1 MTQTITENL
10 TTLVHELLPGAKI
23 IKLRGFSR
31 KNIDYSKAKTPPYN
45 YKWKEEA
52 GLTEEELHSWLDQN
66 GWIGAVIPKDRI
78 ILDIDDTQQG
88 ELVKNLLE
96 GENVHHHCIK
106 SPNGWQFIFEAT
118 NKETKKIK
126 QIAKYYSQV
135 GAVIDT
141 RTAEAGYIVFPTK
154 NTEERY
160 IVTKSLQRL
169 DNLPIY
175 LAPVKN
181 SKFLKDYEFT
191 IPIESGSRND
201 TLYKFATHLRAW
213 NVPNEQ
219 ISKAMELIYE
229 YFVPDKTDFS
239 PREIQSLVRSALNW
253 EMEPSKAQ
261 NNGFNQEEIEENYT
275 PNVIIPIPYQV
286 VNNQLIRTETKV
298 VGGDITEKKE
308 MVSRLAPRLIK
319 ELSNIERNSLHYEIA
334 WIDRGR
340 EKREIVPASTL
351 ATKKDL
357 LLLADYGLPC
367 NDLNYKRFIDYFD
380 KYLALNQLPQSKMVE
395 RLGHIKDLF
404 IHPLATDG
412 VEIVPADSGEK
423 QLLEAFSTKG
433 DSYSWINEVFERI
446 KDQPKVLFMVL
457 ASFTSVVLQ
466 DLKISPFIVD
476 LSGSTSQGKTTALQV
491 ARSVWGT
498 EELINEWN
506 ATKVAIERKAGFL
519 NSFPFFLDDTRKAN
533 EKLLQSIVYQFSGGR
548 AKGRGS
554 LKGAQKELTWNNIL
568 ISTGEVS
575 LVDYASKAGG
585 VAARII
591 SLVDQPFENVESDYF
606 SDLYQAIEKYQ
617 GTIGLDFLKKWQVNK
632 ENFISEFYKFKDMY
646 LSKSKGN
653 EVLTRLS
660 MYYAAVHFTGSV
672 IKKLF
677 KLNVDLKIIYQL
689 FDEMARENK
698 TLDKPKQLLEEILLE
713 LDSSRKY
720 IYYTRYL
727 PNEMRA
733 IYKFDTICLTPSYL
747 KEYLGTEEKMIRK
760 EWIKRKF
767 TIPYEQ
773 NGKLVDYKLVK
784 HEGSSF
790 RVVMVNKEFI
800 EQLDL
805 DFSERML

>member
-1 MTQTITENL
+1 M
-10 TTLVHELLPGAKI
+10 HELLPGAKI

-31 KNIDYSKAKTPPYN
+31 RNMDYSKAKTPPYN

-52 GLTEEELHSWLDQN
+52 GLTDEEVNSWLNKN
-66 GWIGAVIPKDRI
+66 GWIGAVIPKERI

-96 GENVHHHCIK
+96 GENIHHHCIK

-141 RTAEAGYIVFPTK
+141 RTAGAGYIVFPTK

-160 IVTKSLQRL
+160 IVTKSIQQL
-169 DNLPIY
+169 DNLPTY

-219 ISKAMELIYE
+219 INKAMELIYE

-275 PNVIIPIPYQV
+275 PNVIIPTPYQV

-298 VGGDITEKKE
+298 VGGGDVIEKKE
-308 MVSRLAPRLIK
+308 MVSRLAPKLIK

-334 WIDRGR
+334 WVDRGR

-357 LLLADYGLPC
+357 LMLADYGLPC
-367 NDLNYKRFIDYFD
+367 NDLNYKKMIDYFD
-380 KYLALNQLPQSKMVE
+380 KYLSLNQLPQSKMVE
-395 RLGHIKDLF
+395 RLGYIKDLF

-412 VEIVPADSGEK
+412 VEIVPTDSGEK

-433 DSYSWINEVFERI
+433 DPYSWINEVFERI
-446 KDQPKVLFMVL
+446 KDHPKVLFMVL
-457 ASFTSVVLQ
+457 ASFASVLLQ

-491 ARSVWGT
+491 SRSVWGT
-498 EELINEWN
+498 EELINEFN
-506 ATKVAIERKAGFL
+506 ASKVAIERKAGFL
-519 NSFPFFLDDTRKAN
+519 NSYPLFLDDSRKAN

-548 AKGRGS
+548 ARGRGS
-554 LKGAQKELTWNNIL
+554 LRGSQREQTWKNIM

-591 SLVDQPFENVESDYF
+591 KLVDQPFENVDNNYF
-606 SDLYQAIEKYQ
+606 TELYQALENNY
-617 GTIGLDFLKKWQVNK
+617 GSIGLDFLNKWKPEK
-632 ENFISEFYKFKDMY
+632 ESLITEFHRSKDLYQKESE
-646 LSKSKGN
+646 GN
-653 EVLTRLS
+653 EVLNRISL
-660 MYYAAVHFTGSV
+660 YYAAVHFTGQTL
-672 IKKLF
+672 KKF
-677 KLNVDLKIIYQL
+677 YKLNVDLRVLLNL
-689 FDEMARENK
+689 FREIVKENQSV
-698 TLDKPKQLLEEILLE
+698 DKPKQLLEEILID
-713 LDSSRKY
+713 LDSNKKNA
-720 IYYTRYL
+720 IYYEYP
-727 PNEMRA
+727 PNNCKA
-733 IYKFDTICLTPSYL
+733 IYNKGQLYLMPSYVNEFL
-747 KEYLGTEEKMIRK
+747 GIESPQVRREWRKKGIIYTFTRDGKE
-760 EWIKRKF
+760 
-767 TIPYEQ
+767 
-773 NGKLVDYKLVK
+773 VDYNQVK
-784 HEGSSF
+784 HKKVKY
-790 RVVMVNKEFI
+790 RVIVVNMEIVKSLGF
-800 EQLDL
+800 
-805 DFSERML
+805 DFTEYED